1 MSFTFLHTAD
11 WQLGK
16 RFGTLPAEIAPLAHD
31 ARLGAIDRIAA
42 LAAKTSSRHVLVA
55 GDVFDTVTVFA
66 DYLGQTVARLAA
78 YPAIHWHLLPGN
90 HDPAQPG
97 SVWQALASG
106 PKHANIS
113 LHLTPAPVEIE
124 SGVVLLP
131 APLKTKA
138 MSTDPTAYMDTITT
152 SPGTLRIGLAHGS
165 VRGFGSMG
173 DAAVPIAPDRATL
186 ARLDY
191 LALGDWHGLT
201 RINDRTYY
209 SGTPEPD
216 RYKDNDAGETL
227 AVSIAAAG
235 ALPVVTRH
243 PTATYTWAERTIDLH
258 NASRLV
264 NLAAELRALGAPV
277 KPILLALTLTGR
289 VALSEAATWDEAIA
303 TVRNLT
309 RHCTVD
315 RTGLRFTS
323 DAAELAAVFAGPL
336 SSIAGDIAAL
346 QTTGT
351 ADEQRIAS
359 RALQLLAKFCR
370 GTTS

>member
-42 LAAKTSSRHVLVA
+42 LAAKSGARHVLVA
-55 GDVFDTVTVFA
+55 GDVFDSVTVSA
-66 DYLGQTVARLAA
+66 DYLGQTVARLTA
-78 YPAIHWHLLPGN
+78 YASITWHLLPGN

-97 SVWQALASG
+97 SVWQVLSRG

-113 LHLTPAPVEIE
+113 LHLTPSPIEIE
-124 SGVVLLP
+124 VGVMLLP
-131 APLKTKA
+131 APLMTKA
-138 MSTDPTAYMDTITT
+138 MSTDPTAYMDTVMTP
-152 SPGTLRIGLAHGS
+152 PGTLRIGLAHGS

-173 DAAVPIAPDRATL
+173 DAAVPIAPDRAAL

-191 LALGDWHGLT
+191 LALGDWHGFT
-201 RINDRTYY
+201 KINDRTYY

-227 AVSIAAAG
+227 AVSIAASG
-235 ALPVVTRH
+235 APPVIARH
-243 PTATYTWAERTIDLH
+243 PTATYKWAERVVDLH
-258 NASRLV
+258 NAAG
-264 NLAAELRALGAPV
+264 LANQTQELRALGAPV
-277 KPILLALTLTGR
+277 KQILLDLTLTGN
-289 VALSEAATWDEAIA
+289 VALSDAAALDEAIA
-303 TVRNLT
+303 AVRNLT
-309 RHCTVD
+309 RHCTVE

-323 DAAELAAVFAGPL
+323 DKNELAAVFAGPL
-336 SSIAGDIAAL
+336 AGIAAGVAAR

-351 ADEQRIAS
+351 SDEQRIAS
-359 RALQLLAKFCR
+359 RALQLLAQFSR
-370 GTTS
+370 GAAT